1 MLRYHGGKW
10 KIAPWVISHFPCH
23 RIYVEPFCGAASV
36 LLQKSRAWS
45 EYLNDLDGELI
56 NFFRVLQ
63 DRERAEALIR
73 LLSVTPFSRD
83 EYALA
88 HEPTTDPVERAR
100 RLCILSFMGH
110 SSVSTHGRPS
120 GFRHRTH
127 HAHTDPGHHWR
138 HYPAHL
144 AVVVDRLRGVI
155 IENRP
160 ALELIPLADTP
171 DTLFYVDPPYPQS
184 VRLTFGA
191 YRFEMTDEDHAALAE
206 CLREVSGY
214 VVVSGYRCDL
224 YDDLYTGW
232 NRLERQTISDG
243 GPRTECLWISPRTA
257 EANRAEKNVVRQA
270 ALPMTQIG

>member
-10 KIAPWVISHFPCH
+10 RVAPWVVGHFPRH
-23 RIYVEPFCGAASV
+23 RIYAEPFCGAASV

-63 DRERAEALIR
+63 DTKRAESLMR

-83 EYALA
+83 EYDLA
-88 HEPTTDPVERAR
+88 HEPASDPVERAR

-110 SSVSTHGRPS
+110 SSVSTLGRPS

-138 HYPAHL
+138 QYPMYL
-144 AVVVDRLRGVI
+144 AVVVERLRGVI

-160 ALELIPLADTP
+160 ALKLIPLLDTP

-191 YRFEMTDEDHAALAE
+191 YRFEMTDEEHIALAE
-206 CLREVSGY
+206 CLQQVSGY
-214 VVVSGYRCDL
+214 AIVSGYRCAL
-224 YDDLYTGW
+224 YDDLYAAW
-232 NRLERQTISDG
+232 ERVERQTTSDG
-243 GPRTECLWISPRTA
+243 GPRTECLWISPRTT
-257 EANRAEKNVVRQA
+257 EAKRVEKNAVRQA